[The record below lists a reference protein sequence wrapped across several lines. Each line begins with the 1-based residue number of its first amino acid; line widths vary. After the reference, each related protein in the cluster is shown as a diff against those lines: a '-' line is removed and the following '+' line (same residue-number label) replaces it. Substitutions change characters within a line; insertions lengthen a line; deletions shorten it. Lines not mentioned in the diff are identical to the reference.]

1 VAAIIEGRRAC
12 ATASPPWAWLG
23 LHQAATPCCA
33 AGTPPTDVLAAM
45 LALLRWL
52 DPVLPRL
59 QFKKKR
65 AACAAPI
72 CCSTPFRL

>member
-1 VAAIIEGRRAC
+1 MAAIIERRRAC

-52 DPVLPRL
+52 GPVLPGL
-59 QFKKKR
+59 QFKKESSLR
-65 AACAAPI
+65 CPNLLFNAIQA
-72 CCSTPFRL
+72 